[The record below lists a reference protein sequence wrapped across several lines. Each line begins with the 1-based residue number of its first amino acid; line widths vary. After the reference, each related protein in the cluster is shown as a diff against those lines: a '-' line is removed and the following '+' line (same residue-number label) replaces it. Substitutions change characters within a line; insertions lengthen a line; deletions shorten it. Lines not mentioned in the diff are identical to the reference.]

1 MKSIVLMLVLL
12 AQKGPPGREFPADID
27 AAKEAKQ
34 NEKQIFANDIL
45 RVFHVSVPSGMKE
58 LHFAPD
64 KTGFFV
70 VGGKQVIWH
79 DRPVI
84 VRGEAVHVEF
94 VKYYA
99 VSGAAAKDGA
109 LFENSLVRVQIAPV
123 EIASVGK
130 KIVPVVEWPKRQKAF
145 TIRGLG
151 RDGSAGV
158 TVTLKCCL

>member
-1 MKSIVLMLVLL
+1 MKSIILLFALL
-12 AQKGPPGREFPADID
+12 AQKSPPGREFPADID

-34 NEKQIFANDIL
+34 NEKQIFVNDVL
-45 RVFHVSVPSGMKE
+45 RVLHVSVPSGVKE

-84 VRGEAVHVEF
+84 IRGEAVHVEF
-94 VKYYA
+94 VKHYA
-99 VSGAAAKDGA
+99 VSSAAAKDGA
-109 LFENSLVRVQIAPV
+109 LFENSLVRVQVAPS
-123 EIASVGK
+123 AGK
-130 KIVPVVEWPKRQKAF
+130 KIVPVVEWPERQKTF

-151 RDGSAGV
+151 QDGSAGLA
-158 TVTLKCCL
+158 VTLKF